1 MSGSRKLRQSTRYGD
16 VSKRQRTEQPKSL
29 GSTLESLSPCPC
41 LPAAQG
47 HLVPSFG
54 LAAVPKETG
63 LVLFCLQSL
72 GWSRAFLGAYRV
84 EGTNEGTVSEE
95 RQKAQIKQKSHAFVS
110 LPYALY
116 LI

>member
-63 LVLFCLQSL
+63 L

-95 RQKAQIKQKSHAFVS
+95 RQKAQIKQKSRAFVS